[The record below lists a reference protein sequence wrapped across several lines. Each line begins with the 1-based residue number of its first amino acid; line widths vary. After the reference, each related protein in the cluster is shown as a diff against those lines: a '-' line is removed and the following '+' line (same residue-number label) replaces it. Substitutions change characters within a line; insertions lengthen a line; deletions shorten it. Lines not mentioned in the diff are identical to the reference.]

1 MSPEEL
7 QLIQQVLTGQSTGA
21 PNIGSL
27 LGGAAAAPQ
36 AQPTA
41 GMNSLLAGDSSSYN
55 QLLQQQLQQDQMG
68 ANPQILQGQQG
79 VQLAS
84 IDAANSILNNPAYLS
99 AIGPAAQN
107 WIIDPKSAAATQRD
121 SLIAGGPEAF
131 APHGVG
137 NFMPSGS
144 PASMSAGMRD
154 WQRAVD
160 NANFWANSSFYG
172 GGLRYKTPEEMQQS
186 QNAGL
191 LAQVNGAKD
200 AMKGVEPRQM
210 VNPEMQAKYASLLG
224 ASQASENTLAG
235 TKATADAVV
244 KAAAIKGAAD
254 TKTAE
259 VTGKYN
265 VEAEKAK
272 REAGAA
278 LQKSTRAKLEQEI
291 SGSQGVQANLQN
303 MGSMFNNSWFTLQG
317 RARIQY
323 LKGKDYLSLTDAQDK
338 ADLDEWTQFQKQTEQ
353 MFNEYRKQITGAA
366 ASDTE
371 IEKLRQ
377 TVFNMALSPTQ
388 AKSALLDLMA
398 EMNMKT
404 TIAQG
409 ILQRG
414 LQSGQEPSVL
424 PGTEQF
430 GRMVDNLYNSQ
441 SVGENKKAIRAALI
455 KMYPK
460 LDPTADEAATSAAP
474 KYTTQQIQAAIDR
487 RQAAKAAQPGQQ
499 GMQGTIAR
507 PGNNRG

>member
-84 IDAANSILNNPAYLS
+84 IDAANSILNNPAYLN
-99 AIGPAAQN
+99 AMGAASQN
-107 WIIDPKSAAATQRD
+107 WVLDPANSTSNWGRAGAAKLQALQ
-121 SLIAGGPEAF
+121 AAGPEAF
-131 APHGVG
+131 APTKGMLAG
-137 NFMPSGS
+137 T
-144 PASMSAGMRD
+144 PAGQQTAMRD
-154 WQRAVD
+154 YLKAIDQATYE
-160 NANFWANSSFYG
+160 AGFG
-172 GGLRYKTPEEMQQS
+172 TRYKTPEEMQQS

-191 LAQVNGAKD
+191 LAQINGAKD

-235 TKATADAVV
+235 TKATADAAV

-371 IEKLRQ
+371 IERLRQ